1 MRLKGDMV
9 KLMLIGPGDVAL
21 RDYLPEFARIA
32 DRARIVDVV
41 GRSPDRAREVAARY
55 GARWST
61 DLARSLR
68 ESDADAVLNLTP
80 IQRHTEVTLAALAV
94 GKHVYTEKP
103 LASRAEDGRRIAQ
116 AAEAAGRV
124 VVCAPCVMLW
134 PQVLYAKHLLE
145 RGEIGAV
152 HLARGRGWGG
162 VPPWGGYT
170 SDPSPFFARD
180 GGVLRDMGVYPL
192 HALIGL
198 LGPVR
203 RVMAMSAHVQAAF
216 TPDEGPAAGRS
227 IPIEE
232 PDNWV
237 LLLDFGG
244 NRLATLE
251 SNNVAHA
258 THAPE
263 LELMGLR
270 GSIALNLIDA
280 AEPVRVMRA
289 TGDWDWTPHRFPN
302 SGRASGPDH
311 LIGVAHLLD
320 CIAQRAEPVL
330 NLRNAIHVLD
340 IIDAAIRSARS
351 GKAVEL
357 GGTV

>member
-1 MRLKGDMV
+1 
-9 KLMLIGPGDVAL
+9 
-21 RDYLPEFARIA
+21 
-32 DRARIVDVV
+32 
-41 GRSPDRAREVAARY
+41 
-55 GARWST
+55 
-61 DLARSLR
+61 LR

-80 IQRHTEVTLAALAV
+80 IQLHTEVTLAALAV

-103 LASRAEDGRRIAQ
+103 LASNADDGWRIAK
-116 AAEAAGRV
+116 AAEAAKRI

-134 PQVLYAKHLLE
+134 PQVLYAKQLLE
-145 RGEIGAV
+145 RGEIDAV
-152 HLARGRGWGG
+152 YLARGRGWGG
-162 VPPWGGYT
+162 VPPWSGYT

-192 HALIGL
+192 HALTGL
-198 LGPVR
+198 FGPVR
-203 RVMAMSAHVQAAF
+203 RVMAMSAQVQRSF
-216 TPDEGPAAGRS
+216 TPNDGPAAGRS
-227 IPIEE
+227 IRIEE

-251 SNNVAHA
+251 SNNAAQA
-258 THAPE
+258 TQAPE

-280 AEPVRVMRA
+280 AEPVHVMRA
-289 TGDWDWTPHRFPN
+289 TGDWGWTQHRFPN

-320 CIAQRAEPVL
+320 CIERRAEPVL
-330 NLRNAIHVLD
+330 NLKNAIHVLD
-340 IIDAAIRSARS
+340 VIDAAMRSART
-351 GKAVEL
+351 GEAVSI
-357 GGTV
+357 GGHV